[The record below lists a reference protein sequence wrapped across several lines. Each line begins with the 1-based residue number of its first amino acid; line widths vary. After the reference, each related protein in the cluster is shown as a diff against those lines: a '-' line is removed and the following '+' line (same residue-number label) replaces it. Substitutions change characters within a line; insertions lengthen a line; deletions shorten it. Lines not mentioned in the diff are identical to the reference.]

1 MAQTQEIFEIY
12 FTVLLPK
19 SLSHL
24 TNEVLRKA
32 YVVFIKPVAEDK
44 PEEVNDQVVKAG
56 LVELQELQ

>member
-24 TNEVLRKA
+24 TNEVLREA